1 MMRQGR
7 FDEGECCLRVKMNMQ
22 HENPCMRDFVAYRI
36 RYTPHPHSG
45 DEWCIY
51 PTYDYTHC
59 IVDSIENIT
68 HSLCTLEF
76 EIRRESYYQL
86 LKDLDIYKPNVWE
99 YSRLNISNTV
109 LSKRKIETLVNEG
122 FCNGWA
128 DPRLLTL
135 EGLRRRGYTPS
146 MINDFCA
153 HLGVARKGNENLTQ
167 YKLLEKFARTEL
179 DRDASRTFAVMN
191 PILLEI
197 VNFDAIKDTKIQ
209 GPLFPAD
216 PSKGSQTYTLEK
228 EVFIDSEDFSETHV
242 NKFFGLTPDQPVM
255 LKYGP
260 TIKFVSVEK
269 NGDGSIKSVKVEVLP
284 DYKEKLKGYIQWVSK
299 DCSLTVTCNLY
310 AVHFLVE
317 DIKKTGDKWRDYI
330 NPESLIVKD
339 NAKVWKSMSKAKVE
353 SRFQFERVGY
363 FFLDS
368 DSDMKKDKLIFNR
381 IVELKESK
389 DKAVNIANA
398 KK

>member
-1 MMRQGR
+1 MSLYRNEKKNSPYRERSVEENLKLFKQMRQGY
-7 FDEGECCLRVKMNMQ
+7 FDEGECSLRVKMDMQ

-59 IVDSIENIT
+59 IVDSLENIT

-86 LKDLDIYKPNVWE
+86 LKDCDLYKPNVWE

-109 LSKRKIETLVNEG
+109 LSKRKIEALVNTG
-122 FCNGWA
+122 SVSGWN

-146 MINDFCA
+146 ILNDFCA
-153 HLGVARKGNENLTQ
+153 HLGVARKGNENLTSL
-167 YKLLEKFARTEL
+167 KLLEKFARTEL
-179 DRDASRTFAVMN
+179 DRMAPRSFAVMQ

-197 VNFDAIKDTKIQ
+197 QNFDAIKDKVVKA
-209 GPLFPAD
+209 PLFPAD
-216 PSKGSQTYTLEK
+216 PSKGEQSYMLTKNVY
-228 EVFIDSEDFSETHV
+228 IDAEDFSQEHID
-242 NKFFGLTPDQPVM
+242 KFFGLTPNQPVM

-260 TIKFVSVEK
+260 TIKLVSIEK
-269 NGDGSIKSVKVEVLP
+269 NGDGSINHVKVEVLP
-284 DYKEKLKGYIQWVSK
+284 DYKEKLKGYIHWVSK
-299 DCSLTVTCNLY
+299 EHSLTATCNLY

-317 DIKKTGDKWRDYI
+317 DIKKAGEKWLDMI
-330 NPESLIVKD
+330 NPDSLVVKSE
-339 NAKVWKSMSKAKVE
+339 AKVWKSMKNCKHE
-353 SRFQFERVGY
+353 DRF
-363 FFLDS
+363 
-368 DSDMKKDKLIFNR
+368 
-381 IVELKESK
+381 
-389 DKAVNIANA
+389 
-398 KK
+398 